1 MNKTYT
7 KEKVLAL
14 IGMQESGTLEFKQEI
29 NITSKEEKKNSY
41 MI

>member
-14 IGMQESGTLEFKQEI
+14 IGMQESGTLEFKQEV
-29 NITSKEEKKNSY
+29 NIEKENRRNLTSY
-41 MI
+41 